1 MVMTEKQNQLSQ
13 QEQMVR
19 GATWLTIGNFLSRL
33 LGAIYIIPWYAWM
46 GRFGAQA
53 NALFGMGYNIYALFL
68 LVSTVG
74 IPVAVAKQVA
84 KYNTKNQK
92 DTSFYLIREFLKLML
107 LLGAIFAL
115 AMYVFSPLMAAWS
128 GGGED
133 LVRVMR
139 SLTLAVL
146 VFPAMSVLRGFFQGF
161 NNLKPYAVSQ
171 IAEQLI
177 RVIWMLLTAFY
188 IMKLGSGNYVE
199 AVTQSTFAAF
209 IGMLASIAVLIY
221 FLWKEKMLS
230 RVFSK
235 KPDHVT
241 VDTKSLVIE
250 TTKEAIPFVVTGSAV
265 QIFQIIDQWTFS
277 NTMSLFTSYS
287 KASLDIMFAYFAAN
301 PNKLTMILI
310 AVATAVSGTGIP
322 LLTENFVKKDKKA
335 AAHLVINNIQML
347 TMFLLPAILGSV
359 ILAKPLYTIFYG
371 QSDQLALNLFIAAL
385 IQTLFLAFYTLFSP
399 MLQALFEN
407 RKALIYFAYGLIVKL
422 VLQIP
427 CIYLLQAYGPLL
439 ATAVGLL
446 VPIVLSYKQI
456 HKVTS
461 FSQTIVFRSNLLIA
475 ILTLLMGLVVALVT
489 WGLGL
494 VLSPDGRINSMIYI
508 LLVGTIGVAFYGY
521 LTLKTRLLD
530 KMLGS
535 RAAALRKTF
544 RIF

>member
-1 MVMTEKQNQLSQ
+1 MTEKQNQLSQ

-19 GATWLTIGNFLSRL
+19 GAAWLTIGNFLSRL

-277 NTMSLFTSYS
+277 NTMSLFTNYS

-371 QSDQLALNLFIAAL
+371 QSDHLALNLFIAAL

-439 ATAVGLL
+439 ATAIGLL

-475 ILTLLMGLVVALVT
+475 ILTLLMGLLVALVT

-535 RAAALRKTF
+535 RAEALRKTF
-544 RIF
+544 RIS

>member
-19 GATWLTIGNFLSRL
+19 GAAWLTIGNFLSRL

-221 FLWKEKMLS
+221 FLWKENMLS

-277 NTMSLFTSYS
+277 NTMSLFTNYS

-439 ATAVGLL
+439 ATAIGLL

-489 WGLGL
+489 LGLGL
-494 VLSPDGRINSMIYI
+494 VLSTDGRINSMIYI
-508 LLVGTIGVAFYGY
+508 LLVGMVGVAFYGY

-544 RIF
+544 RIS

>member
-19 GATWLTIGNFLSRL
+19 GAAWLTIGNFLSRL

-277 NTMSLFTSYS
+277 NTMSLFTNYS

-535 RAAALRKTF
+535 RAEALRKTF

>member
-1 MVMTEKQNQLSQ
+1 MTEKQNQLSQ

-19 GATWLTIGNFLSRL
+19 GAAWLTIGNFLSRL

-277 NTMSLFTSYS
+277 NTMSLFTNYS

-439 ATAVGLL
+439 ATAIGLL

-475 ILTLLMGLVVALVT
+475 ILTLLMGLLVALVT

-508 LLVGTIGVAFYGY
+508 LLVGTVGVAFYGY

-544 RIF
+544 RIS

>member
-19 GATWLTIGNFLSRL
+19 GAAWLTIGNFLSRL

-277 NTMSLFTSYS
+277 NTMSLFTNYS

-508 LLVGTIGVAFYGY
+508 LLVGTVGVAFYGY

-535 RAAALRKTF
+535 RAAALRKAF
-544 RIF
+544 RIS

>member
-19 GATWLTIGNFLSRL
+19 GAAWLTIGNFLSRL

-188 IMKLGSGNYVE
+188 IMELGSGNYVE

-277 NTMSLFTSYS
+277 NTMSLFTNYS

-489 WGLGL
+489 LGLGL
-494 VLSPDGRINSMIYI
+494 VLSSDGRINSMIYI
-508 LLVGTIGVAFYGY
+508 LLVGTVGVAFYGY

-544 RIF
+544 RIS

>member
-1 MVMTEKQNQLSQ
+1 MTEKQNQLSQ

-19 GATWLTIGNFLSRL
+19 GAAWLTIGNFLSRL

-277 NTMSLFTSYS
+277 NTMSLFTNYS

-456 HKVTS
+456 QKVTS

-508 LLVGTIGVAFYGY
+508 LLVGTVGVAFYGY

-535 RAAALRKTF
+535 RAAALRKAF
-544 RIF
+544 RIS

>member
-1 MVMTEKQNQLSQ
+1 MTEKQNQLSQ

-19 GATWLTIGNFLSRL
+19 GAAWLTIGNFLSRL

-277 NTMSLFTSYS
+277 NTMSLFTNYS

-407 RKALIYFAYGLIVKL
+407 RKALIYFAYGLIVK
-422 VLQIP
+422 
-427 CIYLLQAYGPLL
+427 
-439 ATAVGLL
+439 
-446 VPIVLSYKQI
+446 
-456 HKVTS
+456 
-461 FSQTIVFRSNLLIA
+461 
-475 ILTLLMGLVVALVT
+475 
-489 WGLGL
+489 
-494 VLSPDGRINSMIYI
+494 
-508 LLVGTIGVAFYGY
+508 
-521 LTLKTRLLD
+521 
-530 KMLGS
+530 
-535 RAAALRKTF
+535 TF
-544 RIF
+544 LFIQS

>member
-19 GATWLTIGNFLSRL
+19 GAAWLTIGNFLSRL

-177 RVIWMLLTAFY
+177 RVIWMLLIAFY

-277 NTMSLFTSYS
+277 NTMSLFTNYS

-489 WGLGL
+489 LGLGL
-494 VLSPDGRINSMIYI
+494 VLSSDGRINSMIYI
-508 LLVGTIGVAFYGY
+508 LLVGTVGVAFYGY

-544 RIF
+544 RIS

>member
-1 MVMTEKQNQLSQ
+1 MTEKQNQLSQ

-19 GATWLTIGNFLSRL
+19 GAAWLTIGNFLSRL

-177 RVIWMLLTAFY
+177 RVIWMLLIAFY

-277 NTMSLFTSYS
+277 NTMSLFTNYS

-489 WGLGL
+489 LGLGL
-494 VLSPDGRINSMIYI
+494 VLSSDGRINSMIYI
-508 LLVGTIGVAFYGY
+508 LLVGTVGVAFYGY

-544 RIF
+544 RIS

>member
-19 GATWLTIGNFLSRL
+19 GAAWLTIGNFLSRL

-277 NTMSLFTSYS
+277 NTMSLFTNYS

-439 ATAVGLL
+439 ATAIGLL

-535 RAAALRKTF
+535 RAEALRKTF

>member
-1 MVMTEKQNQLSQ
+1 MTEKQNQLSQ

-19 GATWLTIGNFLSRL
+19 GAAWLTIGNFLSRL

-277 NTMSLFTSYS
+277 NTMSLFTNYS

-508 LLVGTIGVAFYGY
+508 LLVGTVGVAFYGY

-535 RAAALRKTF
+535 RAEALRKTF
-544 RIF
+544 RIS

>member
-19 GATWLTIGNFLSRL
+19 GAAWLTIGNFLSRL

-277 NTMSLFTSYS
+277 NTMSLFTNYS

-439 ATAVGLL
+439 ATAIGLL

-475 ILTLLMGLVVALVT
+475 ILTLLMGLLVALVT

-508 LLVGTIGVAFYGY
+508 LLVGTVGVAFYGY

-544 RIF
+544 RIS

>member
-19 GATWLTIGNFLSRL
+19 GAAWLTIGNFLSRL

-92 DTSFYLIREFLKLML
+92 NTSFYLIREFLKLML

-277 NTMSLFTSYS
+277 NTMSLFTNYS

-489 WGLGL
+489 LGLGL

-508 LLVGTIGVAFYGY
+508 LLVGTVGVAFYGY

-544 RIF
+544 RIS

>member
-19 GATWLTIGNFLSRL
+19 GAAWLTIGNFLSRL

-277 NTMSLFTSYS
+277 NTMSLFTNYS

-508 LLVGTIGVAFYGY
+508 LLVGTVGVAFYGY

-544 RIF
+544 RIS

>member
-19 GATWLTIGNFLSRL
+19 GAAWLTIGNFLSRL

-133 LVRVMR
+133 LIRVMR

-277 NTMSLFTSYS
+277 NTMSLFTNYS

-508 LLVGTIGVAFYGY
+508 LLVGTVGVAFYGY

-544 RIF
+544 RIS

>member
-1 MVMTEKQNQLSQ
+1 MTKKETKLSQ
-13 QEQMVR
+13 QEQMVQ
-19 GATWLTIGNFLSRL
+19 GTAWLTAGNFISRL
-33 LGAIYIIPWYAWM
+33 LGAVYIIPWYAWM
-46 GRFGAQA
+46 KPYGAQA

-84 KYNTKNQK
+84 KYNTQNQQ
-92 DTSFYLIREFLKLML
+92 DTSFFLIREFLKLML
-107 LLGAIFAL
+107 IMGLLFAF
-115 AMYVFSPLMAAWS
+115 AMYFFSPLMASLS

-133 LVRVMR
+133 LVKVMR

-171 IAEQLI
+171 VAEQII

-188 IMKLGSGNYVE
+188 IMKLGSGNYRE

-209 IGMLASIAVLIY
+209 IGMLASIGVLIY
-221 FLWKEKMLS
+221 FLWQEGMLS
-230 RVFSK
+230 QVFRA
-235 KPDHVT
+235 KPAHVT
-241 VDTKSLVIE
+241 IDTKALVIE

-287 KASLDIMFAYFAAN
+287 KETLDIMFAYFAAN

-310 AVATAVSGTGIP
+310 AVATSVSGTGIP
-322 LLTENFVKKDKKA
+322 LLTENFVKKDQRA

-347 TMFLLPAILGSV
+347 AVFLFPAIMGSV
-359 ILAKPLYTIFYG
+359 ILAQPLYTLFYG
-371 QSDQLALNLFIAAL
+371 MPDTLAFYLFIEAL
-385 IQTLFLAFYTLFSP
+385 IQTVFLAFYTLFSP

-407 RKALIYFAYGLIVKL
+407 RRAVLYFAYGLGVKL

-427 CIYLLQAYGPLL
+427 FILLFKAYGPLFSTAL
-439 ATAVGLL
+439 ALL

-456 HKVTS
+456 YRVTS
-461 FSQTIVFRSNLLIA
+461 FNRQIVFKNSILVCL
-475 ILTLLMGLVVALVT
+475 LTLVMGLTVSIATWLLGFVYSPVGRFNSLVYV
-489 WGLGL
+489 L
-494 VLSPDGRINSMIYI
+494 VIGSL
-508 LLVGTIGVAFYGY
+508 GVAVYAY
-521 LTLKTRLLD
+521 LALKTRLLD
-530 KMLGS
+530 KMIGS
-535 RAAALRKTF
+535 KAASLRQ
-544 RIF
+544 RLHIS

>member
-19 GATWLTIGNFLSRL
+19 GAAWLTIGNFLSRL

-277 NTMSLFTSYS
+277 NTMSLFTNYS

-371 QSDQLALNLFIAAL
+371 QSDHLALNLFIAAL

-439 ATAVGLL
+439 ATAIGLL

-475 ILTLLMGLVVALVT
+475 ILTLLMGLLVALVT

-535 RAAALRKTF
+535 RAEALRKTF
-544 RIF
+544 RIS

>member
-1 MVMTEKQNQLSQ
+1 
-13 QEQMVR
+13 
-19 GATWLTIGNFLSRL
+19 
-33 LGAIYIIPWYAWM
+33 
-46 GRFGAQA
+46 
-53 NALFGMGYNIYALFL
+53 
-68 LVSTVG
+68 
-74 IPVAVAKQVA
+74 
-84 KYNTKNQK
+84 
-92 DTSFYLIREFLKLML
+92 
-107 LLGAIFAL
+107 
-115 AMYVFSPLMAAWS
+115 
-128 GGGED
+128 
-133 LVRVMR
+133 
-139 SLTLAVL
+139 
-146 VFPAMSVLRGFFQGF
+146 
-161 NNLKPYAVSQ
+161 
-171 IAEQLI
+171 
-177 RVIWMLLTAFY
+177 
-188 IMKLGSGNYVE
+188 
-199 AVTQSTFAAF
+199 
-209 IGMLASIAVLIY
+209 
-221 FLWKEKMLS
+221 
-230 RVFSK
+230 
-235 KPDHVT
+235 
-241 VDTKSLVIE
+241 
-250 TTKEAIPFVVTGSAV
+250 
-265 QIFQIIDQWTFS
+265 
-277 NTMSLFTSYS
+277 
-287 KASLDIMFAYFAAN
+287 
-301 PNKLTMILI
+301 
-310 AVATAVSGTGIP
+310 
-322 LLTENFVKKDKKA
+322 NFVKKDKKA

-439 ATAVGLL
+439 ATAIGLL

-508 LLVGTIGVAFYGY
+508 LLVGTVGVAFYGY

-544 RIF
+544 RIS

>member
-1 MVMTEKQNQLSQ
+1 MTEKQNQLSQ

-19 GATWLTIGNFLSRL
+19 GAAWLTIGNFLSRL

-277 NTMSLFTSYS
+277 NTMSLFTNYS

-489 WGLGL
+489 LGLGL

-508 LLVGTIGVAFYGY
+508 LLVGTVGVAFYGY

-544 RIF
+544 RIS

>member
-19 GATWLTIGNFLSRL
+19 GAAWLTIGNFLSRL

-277 NTMSLFTSYS
+277 NTMSLFTNYS

-489 WGLGL
+489 LGLGL

-508 LLVGTIGVAFYGY
+508 LLVGTVGVAFYGY

-544 RIF
+544 RIS

>member
-1 MVMTEKQNQLSQ
+1 MTEKQNQLSQ

-19 GATWLTIGNFLSRL
+19 GAAWLTIGNFLSRL

-277 NTMSLFTSYS
+277 NTMSLFTNYS

-508 LLVGTIGVAFYGY
+508 LLVGTVGVAFYGY

-544 RIF
+544 RIS

>member
-1 MVMTEKQNQLSQ
+1 MTEKQNQLSQ

-19 GATWLTIGNFLSRL
+19 GAAWLTIGNFLSRL

-277 NTMSLFTSYS
+277 NTMSLFTNYS

-439 ATAVGLL
+439 ATAIGLL

-508 LLVGTIGVAFYGY
+508 LLVGTVGVAFYGY

-544 RIF
+544 RIS

>member
-19 GATWLTIGNFLSRL
+19 GAAWLTIGNFLSRL

-277 NTMSLFTSYS
+277 NTMSLFTNYS

-489 WGLGL
+489 LGLGL

-544 RIF
+544 RIS

>member
-19 GATWLTIGNFLSRL
+19 GAAWLTIGNFLSRL

-235 KPDHVT
+235 KPNHVT

-277 NTMSLFTSYS
+277 NTMSLFTNYS

-439 ATAVGLL
+439 ATAIGLL

-508 LLVGTIGVAFYGY
+508 LLVGTVGVAFYGY

-535 RAAALRKTF
+535 RAATLRKTF
-544 RIF
+544 RIS

>member
-19 GATWLTIGNFLSRL
+19 GAAWLTIGNFLSRL

-277 NTMSLFTSYS
+277 NTMSLFTNYS

-439 ATAVGLL
+439 ATAIGLL

-489 WGLGL
+489 LGLGL

-508 LLVGTIGVAFYGY
+508 LLVGTVGVAFYGY

-544 RIF
+544 RIS

>member
-19 GATWLTIGNFLSRL
+19 GAAWLTIGNFLSRL

-277 NTMSLFTSYS
+277 NTMSLFTNYS

-439 ATAVGLL
+439 ATAIGLL

-475 ILTLLMGLVVALVT
+475 ILTLLMGLLVALVT

-535 RAAALRKTF
+535 RAEALRKTF
-544 RIF
+544 RIS

>member
-1 MVMTEKQNQLSQ
+1 MTEKQNQLSQ

-19 GATWLTIGNFLSRL
+19 GAAWLTIGNFLSRL

-133 LVRVMR
+133 LIRVMR

-277 NTMSLFTSYS
+277 NTMSLFTNYS

-439 ATAVGLL
+439 ATAIGLL

-508 LLVGTIGVAFYGY
+508 LLVGTVGVAFYGY

-544 RIF
+544 RIS

>member
-19 GATWLTIGNFLSRL
+19 GAAWLTIGNFLSRL

-133 LVRVMR
+133 LIRVMR

-277 NTMSLFTSYS
+277 NTMSLFTNYS

-439 ATAVGLL
+439 ATAIGLL

-508 LLVGTIGVAFYGY
+508 LLVGTVGVAFYGY

-544 RIF
+544 RIS

>member
-19 GATWLTIGNFLSRL
+19 GAAWLTIGNFLSRL

-277 NTMSLFTSYS
+277 NTMSLFTNYS

-508 LLVGTIGVAFYGY
+508 ILVGTVGVAFYGY

-544 RIF
+544 RIS

>member
-19 GATWLTIGNFLSRL
+19 GAAWLTIGNFLSRL

-221 FLWKEKMLS
+221 FLWKEIMLS

-277 NTMSLFTSYS
+277 NTMSLFTNYS

-456 HKVTS
+456 QKVTS

-508 LLVGTIGVAFYGY
+508 LLVGTVGVAFYGY

-544 RIF
+544 RIS

>member
-19 GATWLTIGNFLSRL
+19 GAAWLTIGNFLSRL

-277 NTMSLFTSYS
+277 NTMSLFTNYS

-439 ATAVGLL
+439 ATAIGLL

-489 WGLGL
+489 LGLGL
-494 VLSPDGRINSMIYI
+494 VLSSDGRINSMIYI
-508 LLVGTIGVAFYGY
+508 LLVGTVGVAFYGY

-544 RIF
+544 RIS

>member
-19 GATWLTIGNFLSRL
+19 GAAWLTIGNFLSRL

-277 NTMSLFTSYS
+277 NTMSLFTNYS

-489 WGLGL
+489 LGLGL
-494 VLSPDGRINSMIYI
+494 VLSSDGRINSMIYI
-508 LLVGTIGVAFYGY
+508 LLVGTVGVAFYGY

-544 RIF
+544 RIS

>member
-19 GATWLTIGNFLSRL
+19 GAAWLTIGNFLSRL

-277 NTMSLFTSYS
+277 NTMSLFTNYS

-456 HKVTS
+456 QKVTS

-508 LLVGTIGVAFYGY
+508 LLVGTVGVAFYGY

-544 RIF
+544 RIS

>member
-1 MVMTEKQNQLSQ
+1 MTEKQNQLSQ

-19 GATWLTIGNFLSRL
+19 GAAWLTIGNFLSRL

-277 NTMSLFTSYS
+277 NTMSLFTNYS

-439 ATAVGLL
+439 ATAIGLL

-475 ILTLLMGLVVALVT
+475 ILTLLMGLLVALVT

-535 RAAALRKTF
+535 RAEALRKTF
-544 RIF
+544 RIS

>member
-19 GATWLTIGNFLSRL
+19 GAAWLTIGNFLSRL

-277 NTMSLFTSYS
+277 NTMSLFTNYS

-439 ATAVGLL
+439 ATAIGLL

-508 LLVGTIGVAFYGY
+508 LLVGTVGVAFYGY

-544 RIF
+544 RIS